1 MSNSGKLNGK
11 VAIVTG
17 ASKGIGAAIAKPLAA
32 EGAAVTVNYSASK
45 DAAERV
51 VAEIVKAGGKAVAVK
66 ADVADAAQVKT
77 LFAETKK
84 AYGKLDILVNNAGIY
99 DFQPIED
106 FTEDNFHR
114 QFNINVLGT
123 LLATQEAVRYFGAE
137 GGSVINLS
145 SVVSANPL
153 PGAGVYS
160 ATKAAIDA
168 LTKSHAKE
176 LGARK
181 IRVNS
186 IAPGGTETE
195 GVHDKGIF
203 GSEFMDKMI
212 ASTPLGRFG
221 RADDSRVRRCSWRP
235 TMRAGSP
242 ATRSPSRADCSNLF
256 GLRREVALRAN
267 KRTSPSPR
275 SME

>member
-11 VAIVTG
+11 VAIATG
-17 ASKGIGAAIAKPLAA
+17 ASKGIGAAIAKHLAA

-66 ADVADAAQVKT
+66 ADVADAAQVKA

-221 RADDSRVRRCSWRP
+221 RADDISGAAAFLASDDARWITGDKITVS
-235 TMRAGSP
+235 G
-242 ATRSPSRADCSNLF
+242 
-256 GLRREVALRAN
+256 GLQ
-267 KRTSPSPR
+267 
-275 SME
+275 